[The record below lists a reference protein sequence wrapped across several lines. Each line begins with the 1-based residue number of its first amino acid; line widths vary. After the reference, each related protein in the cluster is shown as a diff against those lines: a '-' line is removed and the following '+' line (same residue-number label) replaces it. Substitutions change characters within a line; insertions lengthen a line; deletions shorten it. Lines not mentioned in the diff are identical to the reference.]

1 MEAVDGSAAGNE
13 QPGLNP
19 APVESFSEAA
29 SVGWARAV
37 EFQPGGRK
45 RRGSSVVDRTVRRF
59 RAAAVWPLMLTQV
72 GWDAGNIWRIG
83 ASSIALS
90 GLGQGRRVWTA
101 VVTGACIVFA
111 AVMLLVMAAIVVA
124 LRLAWVGV
132 VILCLIMLAAIAGA
146 AYQLTS
152 APNVL
157 RQRAVTRFARELSR
171 SGLGPV
177 IRVHSLVNARRGDGS
192 AGVLWH
198 YLRSRRWEPGT
209 VAIAAPANEALR
221 GLYLRAGAVEVD
233 AQPFLVRWD
242 AL

>member
-1 MEAVDGSAAGNE
+1 MSDGRVLSSSSRVVGN
-13 QPGLNP
+13 
-19 APVESFSEAA
+19 
-29 SVGWARAV
+29 
-37 EFQPGGRK
+37 
-45 RRGSSVVDRTVRRF
+45 
-59 RAAAVWPLMLTQV
+59 AAAVWPLMLTQV

-101 VVTGACIVFA
+101 VVTGVCIVFA

-124 LRLAWVGV
+124 MRLAWVGV
-132 VILCLIMLAAIAGA
+132 VTLCLIMLAAIAGA

-198 YLRSRRWEPGT
+198 YLRSPDWNPARSRSRRRSTRRCAACTSAQEP
-209 VAIAAPANEALR
+209 
-221 GLYLRAGAVEVD
+221 
-233 AQPFLVRWD
+233 
-242 AL
+242 